1 MCVLI
6 ICLVAIFV
14 NNLFCMSSLLRVDYC
29 LLFFQRVK
37 DKDGEI
43 IGIYLMDKLI
53 NDYYED
59 DFRQGDPN

>member
-1 MCVLI
+1 MSG
-6 ICLVAIFV
+6 LVI
-14 NNLFCMSSLLRVDYC
+14 VDYC
-29 LLFFQRVK
+29 LLCFQRAK

>member
-1 MCVLI
+1 
-6 ICLVAIFV
+6 
-14 NNLFCMSSLLRVDYC
+14 MSSLLRVDYC

-53 NDYYED
+53 NDHYED
-59 DFRQGDPN
+59 DFRQE